1 MLKIFTLL
9 ILCLWI
15 SQGEAHREFP
25 IYFEPLNACDDTTT
39 TYQLCRDFR
48 DIRNLIDANTLVYYI
63 SQGYYN
69 DKAFRN
75 AMDFIKTDQFQ
86 SVSQQL
92 ADSSVYQTVLKH
104 FSDAGV
110 NTETISSISNIFNCL
125 MISIPEYGDEAE
137 FTNGEMSKIV
147 LESRSLNDIVQNLVK
162 EIPKSKLRHLLREKM
177 YESREFANFY
187 RVLRSRSFRH
197 DVNRLLKSYTT
208 RYPINVLKRHNIDLQ
223 KLLEYAYKIIDLTKN

>member
-15 SQGEAHREFP
+15 SQGEGHR
-25 IYFEPLNACDDTTT
+25 YFEPWNACEDTA

-63 SQGYYN
+63 SSGYYN
-69 DKAFRN
+69 DKEFRN
-75 AMDFIKTDQFQ
+75 AMDFIKTDQFE

-92 ADSSVYQTVLKH
+92 ADTSIYQSVLKR

-110 NTETISSISNIFNCL
+110 STETISSISNIFKCL
-125 MISIPEYGDEAE
+125 MISIPEYGDESE
-137 FTNGEMSKIV
+137 ITDLESSKIKI
-147 LESRSLNDIVQNLVK
+147 ESRSLQDVAQNLVGA
-162 EIPKSKLRHLLREKM
+162 IPRSKLRHLVREKM
-177 YESREFANFY
+177 RESREFANFY
-187 RVLRSRSFRH
+187 RVLRSSGFRH
-197 DVNRLLKSYTT
+197 DVKRLLKSYTT

-223 KLLEYAYKIIDLTKN
+223 KLLEYAYKIFDSVQSY